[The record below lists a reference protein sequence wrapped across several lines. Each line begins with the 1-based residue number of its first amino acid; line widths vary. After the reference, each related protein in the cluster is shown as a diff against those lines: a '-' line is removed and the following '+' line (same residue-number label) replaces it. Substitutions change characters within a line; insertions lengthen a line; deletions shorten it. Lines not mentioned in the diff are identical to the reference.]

1 MHALTQTNYS
11 SVYTLIIIIIIIM
24 TTTITIIMS
33 SNVQQSRL
41 IAHSEK
47 KQDLYNSLYQKAH
60 LNPQEQTV
68 REKRGQ
74 GYQYL
79 CHLCLDIFFRYY

>member
-11 SVYTLIIIIIIIM
+11 SVYTLIIIIIM

-47 KQDLYNSLYQKAH
+47 KTRPL
-60 LNPQEQTV
+60 
-68 REKRGQ
+68 
-74 GYQYL
+74 
-79 CHLCLDIFFRYY
+79 